1 MGAVGNMAKQ
11 KFKTMLGVTADK
23 SKINFPTMTSLKL
36 DGIRCVCIDG
46 KLLSRSL
53 KPIRNI
59 QLQRKFK
66 SMIDYSKKNNVIFD
80 GEFYSHDLTFQEIT
94 SMVNSMDKDVSDCL
108 KFNCFDLIKAH
119 NFSMP
124 FKDRIELLSKIEIE
138 GVVSVEQIIVSD
150 IEGIDNMFKRALLEG
165 YEGLI
170 VRCPRGEYKFGR
182 STINQGWL
190 LKLKPFETFDT
201 KVVGFV
207 ERMENLNES
216 QTNELGRS
224 FKRNTKADK
233 KPTGICSAL
242 ITEYEGHEMKVTLTG
257 DEAFRKEIWDN
268 QNKYIG
274 KMFEWKAMKVGMKD
288 VPRHSNFLRWRVDKD
303 E

>member
-1 MGAVGNMAKQ
+1 MTKQ

-23 SKINFPTMTSLKL
+23 TKIRFPTMTSLKL

-59 QLQRKFK
+59 QLQEKFK
-66 SMIDYSKKNNVIFD
+66 DMMSYSKENNVIFD
-80 GEFYSHDLTFQEIT
+80 GEFYSHSLTFQEIT
-94 SMVNSMDKDVSDCL
+94 SMVNSSDKDVSECL
-108 KFNCFDLIKAH
+108 KFNCFDLIKS
-119 NFSMP
+119 NDFSMP
-124 FKDRIELLSKIEIE
+124 FKDRIALLSKLEISNVIKVE
-138 GVVSVEQIIVSD
+138 QFIIDSVE
-150 IEGIDNMFKRALLEG
+150 GINKMFDKALDED

-170 VRCPRGEYKFGR
+170 VRCPNGEYKFGR

-190 LKLKPFETFDT
+190 LKLKPFKTFDT
-201 KVVGFV
+201 KVLGFV

-216 QTNELGRS
+216 QINELGRS
-224 FKRNTKADK
+224 FKRDTKADK

-242 ITEYEGHEMKVTLTG
+242 ITEYDGHKMKVTLTG

-268 QNKYIG
+268 QGTYLG
-274 KMFEWKAMKVGMKD
+274 KMFEFKGMLIGSKNC
-288 VPRHSNFLRWRVDKD
+288 PRHPTFIRFRGDRD